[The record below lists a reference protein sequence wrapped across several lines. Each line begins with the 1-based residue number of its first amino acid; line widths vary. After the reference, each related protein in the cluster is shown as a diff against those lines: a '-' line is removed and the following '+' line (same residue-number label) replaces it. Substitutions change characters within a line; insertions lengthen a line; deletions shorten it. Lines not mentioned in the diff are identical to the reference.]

1 MKLQIDKNWQSDS
14 ILFAFIQNKII
25 NKNLSDKFRE
35 NYLSALKNNDEN
47 YMKIVIEDFK
57 ENISLFV
64 FDTISYK
71 SEIDFN
77 LFIEYIDKIEE
88 YYQKS
93 ISWEFYYFRYYQY
106 LTFLYSFIFFCIK
119 DDIWFKEDYLKY
131 IKNNVLKR
139 WIDFDIETQIEND
152 FKRLGYWMATWS
164 GKTILMY
171 ATIYMYLLLQ
181 SRNTRAKIK
190 DLYIIVPS
198 DELRKQ
204 HKEFLEKFNSNLF
217 GRINDKW
224 TIIDFENIKLFWDFE
239 VDWKLTTINWISWQ
253 NLPWN
258 AILLIDEAHKWAWID
273 KWKETWLEST
283 KTKFLRQQNTFMFEY
298 SATFQK
304 AFESDLEDTNNI
316 FNSYIL
322 SSIYK
327 YNLYNFNVDGFW
339 KNYHIEALKKWDD
352 TKILILRSLVNYY
365 NQLKEY
371 KDKEELTKRAWTWWK
386 KKWAYLENRW
396 QRIYKPL
403 YVWLSYKLD
412 SDPKKKDWLE
422 SETSLKDILK
432 NMIYIFNHL
441 EEYDE
446 ELLNLWVDKPKF
458 YEVFTWKSY
467 KDDNSKVNFTIFY
480 DKTNDEIRINIENNL
495 MVINTWQNKKIAESL
510 LEDDALWIYANNN
523 LLVQEKLFSN
533 IDKNE
538 NILFLFG
545 SRKFVEW
552 WDSKRPSTILLF
564 KMWKTGTIIS
574 TQILWRWIRLYWTK
588 WDWFRHLGAKYLEN
602 INIFGYDIDEFN
614 SFIESLSDE
623 LYKIVIFKKKQFS
636 NHFLD
641 YANQRLD
648 LWLSEKDDD
657 KKIEKLFANNFKLI
671 EEKLNKEKEE
681 IKDIKVLEV
690 NNDDNNKLRF
700 LYEWEQVSYIA
711 NNYEFIS
718 NISSSNLEDWKNNS
732 ASITNK
738 AIDYR
743 LWYITIND
751 ENWLF
756 NDDTLNVLIKNYFE
770 DKRFRISDKSYEN
783 FFNFIKFINIKTDKF
798 NHDFSDI
805 FDLEK
810 QEYKNQFFINIL
822 YSILDKVSNNLT
834 NTLTTWISHNISSLK
849 LSNLVDE
856 ITLTCK
862 LEQSRDKEIIKTFFW
877 DSSKMILEKNFDDL
891 SKKQQELVISYF
903 EQENQKD
910 LHIYDRLFYI
920 DTKGQ
925 TNTINN
931 FHEVNSELFKDY
943 DISPSELKLNGN
955 EEWKISRILN
965 SISRNSNITDNYD
978 VFYLRNIR
986 WKQWSFLHYEDRSW
1000 NYAKIYPDFIFWF
1013 INKHNE
1019 KDITLVYYEP
1029 KWESIDVNDKQKRE
1043 KLEKISIWDVDKN
1056 ICALFW
1062 LEKNHN
1068 ISLSNLKIM
1077 GILEK

>member
-1 MKLQIDKNWQSDS
+1 MKLQIDQNWQSDS

-47 YMKIVIEDFK
+47 YMKMVIEDFK
-57 ENISLFV
+57 ENVSLFV

-77 LFIEYIDKIEE
+77 LFIEYIEKIEN
-88 YYQKS
+88 YYKNT

-106 LTFLYSFIFFCIK
+106 LTFLYSFIFFCLK
-119 DDIWFKEDYLKY
+119 DEIWFKEDYLKY
-131 IKNNVLKR
+131 IKNNILKR
-139 WIDFDIETQIEND
+139 WTDFDINTQLEND
-152 FKRLGYWMATWS
+152 FNRLGYWMATWS

-171 ATIYMYLLLQ
+171 ATIYMYLLIQ
-181 SRNTRAKIK
+181 SKNTRAKIK
-190 DLYIIVPS
+190 DLYIVVPS

-224 TIIDFENIKLFWDFE
+224 TIIDFENIKLFWDYE

-253 NLPWN
+253 SLPSN
-258 AILLIDEAHKWAWID
+258 AILLIDEAHKWAWLD
-273 KWKETWLEST
+273 SNKETWLENT

-304 AFESDLEDTNNI
+304 AFEKELDDTNNI
-316 FNSYIL
+316 LNSYIL
-322 SSIYK
+322 SSVYK
-327 YNLYNFNVDGFW
+327 YNLYNFNVDWFW

-365 NQLKEY
+365 NQLNEY
-371 KDKEELTKRAWTWWK
+371 KYKEELTKRAWTWWL

-396 QRIYKPL
+396 QRVYKPL

-412 SDPKKKDWLE
+412 NDPTKKEWIE

-432 NMIYIFNHL
+432 NIIYIFNNL
-441 EEYDE
+441 EEYNE
-446 ELLNLWVDKPKF
+446 ELVNLWVDKPKF
-458 YEVFTWKSY
+458 YEIFTWKKY
-467 KDDNSKVNFTIFY
+467 IDTNSKVNFTIFY

-495 MVINTWQNKKIAESL
+495 MIINTGQNKKIAESL
-510 LEDDALWIYANNN
+510 LADDALWIYANNN

-636 NHFLD
+636 KHFLD
-641 YANQRLD
+641 YANKRLD
-648 LWLSEKDDD
+648 LWSDEKDND
-657 KKIEKLFANNFKLI
+657 KKIEKLFWNYFKLI
-671 EEKLNKEKEE
+671 EEKLNKQKQE
-681 IKDIKVLEV
+681 IKDIKVLEINV
-690 NNDDNNKLRF
+690 DDNKLRF
-700 LYEWEQVSYIA
+700 LYEWEQVSYIV
-711 NNYEFIS
+711 NNHEFIS
-718 NISSSNLEDWKNNS
+718 NINSSNLEEWKNSSSN
-732 ASITNK
+732 IINK
-738 AIDYR
+738 AFDYR
-743 LWYITIND
+743 LWYISIND
-751 ENWLF
+751 ESWLF
-756 NDDTLNVLIKNYFE
+756 NDETLEILIKKYFE
-770 DKRFRISDKSYEN
+770 DKKFRISDKSYDD

-798 NHDFSDI
+798 NHWFDDI
-805 FDLEK
+805 FDLDK
-810 QEYKNQFFINIL
+810 QEYKNNFFIDKL

-834 NTLTTWISHNISSLK
+834 NTLTTWISHNITNLK

-862 LEQSRDKEIIKTFFW
+862 LEQTRDKEIINTFFW

-891 SKKQQELVISYF
+891 SKEQQKLVITYF
-903 EQENQKD
+903 EQNNEKD

-925 TNTINN
+925 VNTINN
-931 FHEVNSELFKDY
+931 FHEVNNDLFKDY
-943 DISPSELKLNGN
+943 DISPSELKLNWN

-965 SISRNSNITDNYD
+965 SISRNSDITNNYD

-986 WKQWSFLHYEDRSW
+986 WKQWSFLYYEDRSW
-1000 NYAKIYPDFIFWF
+1000 NYAKVYPDFIFWF
-1013 INKHNE
+1013 VNKHNE
-1019 KDITLVYYEP
+1019 KDITLIYYEP

-1043 KLEKISIWDVDKN
+1043 KLEEISIWDVDKN
-1056 ICALFW
+1056 ICALFG
-1062 LEKNHN
+1062 LKENYN
-1068 ISLSNLKIM
+1068 SGSLSNLKIM